1 MGGHTT
7 SWLGSLPVT
16 IQHQPQL
23 GLLQQT
29 DEPVQACDAQIR
41 PTRRWE
47 EGQVG
52 WDAKIPT
59 PPKEHQCSMA
69 IRLATHYLLGPVWPR
84 DRIDI
89 YSRGNRNC
97 TDTTEQLSFSSHSAQ
112 RCIPKH
118 PLGCTSQEHVA
129 IICACTQAPGFPLQ
143 KASVTSAFQ
152 YSLMRACVQI
162 TSIPQET
169 SLAES

>member
-1 MGGHTT
+1 
-7 SWLGSLPVT
+7 
-16 IQHQPQL
+16 
-23 GLLQQT
+23 
-29 DEPVQACDAQIR
+29 
-41 PTRRWE
+41 
-47 EGQVG
+47 
-52 WDAKIPT
+52 
-59 PPKEHQCSMA
+59 MA

-152 YSLMRACVQI
+152 CSLMRACVQI
-162 TSIPQET
+162 TNSNNHFLTTTELVDTMGGHTTSWLGSLPVTIQHQPQLGLLQQTDEPVQACDAQIRPT
-169 SLAES
+169 H